1 MTGAALEPAERIP
14 EAAAARA
21 QLGILSGAIVLSM
34 APWFAATVVAAPM
47 ARDLSLSAAEV
58 SWLTLAVQLG
68 FVLGSLTS
76 AVFVLSDRYRP
87 RHLAA
92 VSAVLAAAST
102 AALAWLPLTGWG
114 SIAMRLLTGAS
125 LACVYPPGMKIA
137 AGWTQ
142 RYRGTAIGILV
153 GAVSVGS
160 AAPHLLRATWNVEE
174 WRPVVLMAAISA
186 ALGAML
192 FAAVVREGPF
202 QASSSPFDL
211 RAIGRVLGE
220 RDVRLATGGY
230 LGHMWELFAMWSTI
244 GLFLADAGRRHGVAP
259 LWAPLN
265 AFLVIASGAAG
276 CVIAGIRADQIGRAR
291 VTIIAMALS
300 GACALA
306 IGPLSARSYS
316 LTITVALVWGMS
328 VVADSAQFSACVAE
342 LAPREYV
349 GTALTVQTASGFL
362 LTMLTIHLVPSWA
375 ERWGWERAYMPL
387 VIGPMLGIAAM
398 WRLLPRPRA

>member
-1 MTGAALEPAERIP
+1 VTDSSE
-14 EAAAARA
+14 ARA
-21 QLGILSGAIVLSM
+21 QLGVLSVAIVLAM

-47 ARDLSLSAAEV
+47 ADELSLGTASV

-76 AVFVLSDRYRP
+76 ALLVLSDRYRP

-92 VSAVLAAAST
+92 VCSLLAAAST
-102 AALAWLPLTGWG
+102 AAIALFPLTGSQ
-114 SIAMRLLTGAS
+114 SIVMRLLTGAS

-137 AGWTQ
+137 AGWTD

-160 AAPHLLRATWNVEE
+160 AAPYLLRATWNVAQ
-174 WRPVVLMAAISA
+174 WRPVLLLAAISA
-186 ALGAML
+186 ALGGII
-192 FAAVVREGPF
+192 FATAVREGPY
-202 QASSSPFDL
+202 QAPSSPFDP

-220 RDVRLATGGY
+220 RKVRLATAGY

-244 GLFLADAGRRHGVAP
+244 GLFLADAGRRHDVGAM
-259 LWAPLN
+259 WAPLN
-265 AFLVIASGAAG
+265 AFLVIASGGIG
-276 CVIAGIRADQIGRAR
+276 CVLAGIRADQIGRAR
-291 VTIIAMALS
+291 VTIIAMATS

-306 IGPLSARSYS
+306 IGPASAWSYS
-316 LTITVALVWGMS
+316 LTMAVALVWGVS

-342 LAPREYV
+342 VAPAEYV

-362 LTMLTIHLVPSWA
+362 LTMLTIHLVPEWA
-375 ERWGWERAYMPL
+375 ARWGWEFAYVPL
-387 VIGPMLGIAAM
+387 AIGPLLGILAM
-398 WRLLPRPRA
+398 ARLGDRRRA